1 MATSVTS
8 IVSQVALANGLPPW
22 VALDIMAVESG
33 GNPNAVGDN
42 GTSFGL
48 FQLHKGGGQGDGYSV
63 SQLLDPLTNAEIAIP
78 PIARAYKE
86 AVAQG
91 LSGFQAL
98 VYTADHS
105 GHPDDVGYMPSSY
118 ESALY
123 KAYES
128 GGTDNGSVTTGTAL
142 DTSLTGLEMLSADAP
157 QASNDPLTA
166 LDNALQFEGIN
177 LGTAINPASW
187 GEWLIKNFDALV
199 LRVVLC
205 FVGLVLI
212 LVGLLRVIG
221 GGNAGTGAN
230 RAATIAMM
238 AR

>member
-1 MATSVTS
+1 MAADVTS
-8 IVSQVALANGLPPW
+8 IVSQVALAYGLPPW

-63 SQLLDPLTNAEIAIP
+63 SQLLDPLTNAQIAIP

-105 GHPDDVGYMPSSY
+105 GHPDEVGFMPSSY

-123 KAYES
+123 KAYKS
-128 GGTDNGSVTTGTAL
+128 GGGTDNGSVPTGTAL
-142 DTSLTGLEMLSADAP
+142 DTSLTGLQMLSADAP

-166 LDNALQFEGIN
+166 LDNAMQFEGISVGSV
-177 LGTAINPASW
+177 LNPGA
-187 GEWLIKNFDALV
+187 WLVKNFDALV
-199 LRVVLC
+199 LRVTLC
-205 FVGLVLI
+205 LVGMILI
-212 LVGLLRVIG
+212 LVGLLKVIG
-221 GGNAGTGAN
+221 GGSASQGAN